1 MKRTDI
7 YIKKWFRK
15 ALRESKRLR
24 KSRMVMVFFF
34 LLYPQFSGS
43 KLRIEGQRQCL
54 YLVRGDMLSC
64 TQGTEG

>member
-15 ALRESKRLR
+15 TLRESKLLR

-54 YLVRGDMLSC
+54 YLVRGDIC
-64 TQGTEG
+64 

>member
-15 ALRESKRLR
+15 ALRQSKTLR
-24 KSRMVMVFFF
+24 KGRMVMVFFF

-43 KLRIEGQRQCL
+43 KLRTEGRRQCL
-54 YLVRGDMLSC
+54 YLVRGDIC
-64 TQGTEG
+64 